1 MSETTGPVSPAAPT
15 TESGDYAPAPDTRP
29 ELSVSDAARM
39 LRNAR
44 RAQAAPQQA
53 LPGMEQPAGYG
64 HNSGEAP
71 PAQPQSASNRPAID
85 QQSATP
91 QPGGMSALERALGL
105 DRGDAPDNPD
115 GVSRE
120 TQDSTAAQSQP
131 TALPSEIEIEG
142 QRLRSLDEVRAFVE
156 RKTQDYTQKTQALA
170 QQARQLQAQQQ
181 ALAAALP
188 LIQPEIE
195 ALQRRLTEAP
205 RPDPMLRQTDPAAY
219 WDQLANWQ
227 DAQIEHQRVLAIQT
241 HQAQARE
248 AAVAQAVEQANHELA
263 QKYPFWSDPAQRR
276 EIQQDI
282 ITWARTQGYTDQ
294 ELQGLTSA
302 KYLETLFKAHLYDKY
317 QTRIRPQAPQPA
329 VGHAPRGAAPPP
341 PPAARVR
348 EATEAFNERPSVANA
363 AALIGARRA
372 PRSNGHTNW

>member
-1 MSETTGPVSPAAPT
+1 MSETTGPASPAAPAADT
-15 TESGDYAPAPDTRP
+15 SSSDFAPAPDTRP

-39 LRNAR
+39 LRNHR
-44 RAQAAPQQA
+44 RAQAAPP
-53 LPGMEQPAGYG
+53 PGDNSGGYG

-71 PAQPQSASNRPAID
+71 PPESARPRQIPPDPAQTA
-85 QQSATP
+85 

-105 DRGDAPDNPD
+105 DSGDAPDNPD

-120 TQDSTAAQSQP
+120 TQDRTPAQTP
-131 TALPSEIEIEG
+131 AEIELEG
-142 QRLRSLDEVRAFVE
+142 RRYTQAELAAAVRQA
-156 RKTQDYTQKTQALA
+156 QDYTQKTQQLSA
-170 QQARQLQAQQQ
+170 QARQLQAQQQ

-195 ALQRRLTEAP
+195 ALQRRLAEAP
-205 RPDPMLRQTDPAAY
+205 RPDPQLRQTDPAAY
-219 WDQLANWQ
+219 WDQLATWQ

-248 AAVAQAVEQANHELA
+248 AAVAQAVDQANHELA
-263 QKYPFWSDPAQRR
+263 QKYPFWSDPQQRR

-282 ITWARTQGYTDQ
+282 ISWARTQGYTDQ
-294 ELQGLTSA
+294 ELHGLTSA
-302 KYLETLFKAHLYDKY
+302 KYLETLFKASLYDRY
-317 QTRIRPQAPQPA
+317 QARIKPQATQPS

-348 EATEAFNERPSVANA
+348 EASEAFEQRPNVANA

-372 PRSNGHTNW
+372 PRGNGHTQW

>member
-1 MSETTGPVSPAAPT
+1 MSETTGPAPPAAPPTDT
-15 TESGDYAPAPDTRP
+15 TNSDYAPAPDTRP

-44 RAQAAPQQA
+44 RAQASPTGEQGA
-53 LPGMEQPAGYG
+53 LPGIG
-64 HNSGEAP
+64 HNSGEAAP
-71 PAQPQSASNRPAID
+71 VPQPSA
-85 QQSATP
+85 

-105 DRGDAPDNPD
+105 QPDSDKPD
-115 GVSRE
+115 VPHE
-120 TQDSTAAQSQP
+120 TPGNTPAQTP
-131 TALPSEIEIEG
+131 AEIELEG
-142 QRLRSLDEVRAFVE
+142 RRYTQAELAAAIRQS
-156 RKTQDYTQKTQALA
+156 QDYTQKTQQLSA
-170 QQARQLQAQQQ
+170 QARQLQAQQQ

-195 ALQRRLTEAP
+195 ALQRRLAEAP
-205 RPDPMLRQTDPAAY
+205 RPDPQLRQTDPAAY
-219 WDQLANWQ
+219 WDQLATWQ

-248 AAVAQAVEQANHELA
+248 AAVAQAVDQANHELA
-263 QKYPFWSDPAQRR
+263 QKYPFWSDPQQRR

-282 ITWARTQGYTDQ
+282 ISWARTQGYTDQ
-294 ELQGLTSA
+294 ELHGLTSA
-302 KYLETLFKAHLYDKY
+302 KYLETLFKASLYDRY
-317 QTRIRPQAPQPA
+317 QARIKPQATQPS

-348 EATEAFNERPSVANA
+348 EASEAFEQRPNVANA

-372 PRSNGHTNW
+372 PRGNGHTQW

>member
-1 MSETTGPVSPAAPT
+1 
-15 TESGDYAPAPDTRP
+15 
-29 ELSVSDAARM
+29 M
-39 LRNAR
+39 LRNHR
-44 RAQAAPQQA
+44 RAQAAPP
-53 LPGMEQPAGYG
+53 PGDNSGGYG

-71 PAQPQSASNRPAID
+71 PPESARPRQIPPDPAQTA
-85 QQSATP
+85 

-105 DRGDAPDNPD
+105 DSGDAPDNPD

-120 TQDSTAAQSQP
+120 TQDRTPAQTP
-131 TALPSEIEIEG
+131 AEIELEG
-142 QRLRSLDEVRAFVE
+142 RRYTQAELAAAVRQA
-156 RKTQDYTQKTQALA
+156 QDYTQKTQQLSA
-170 QQARQLQAQQQ
+170 QARQLQAQQQ

-205 RPDPMLRQTDPAAY
+205 RPDPQLRQTDPAAY
-219 WDQLANWQ
+219 WDRLATWQ

-248 AAVAQAVEQANHELA
+248 AAVAQAVDQANHELA
-263 QKYPFWSDPAQRR
+263 QKYPFWSDPQQRR

-282 ITWARTQGYTDQ
+282 ISWARTQGYTDQ
-294 ELQGLTSA
+294 ELHGLTSA
-302 KYLETLFKAHLYDKY
+302 KYLETLFKASLYDRY
-317 QTRIRPQAPQPA
+317 QARIKPQATQPS

-348 EATEAFNERPSVANA
+348 EASEAFEQRPNVANA

-372 PRSNGHTNW
+372 PRGNGHTQL

>member
-1 MSETTGPVSPAAPT
+1 MSETTGTGQPAAPVDT
-15 TESGDYAPAPDTRP
+15 GSGDFSPAPDTRP

-44 RAQAAPQQA
+44 RAQPAPQGD
-53 LPGMEQPAGYG
+53 LPGIG

-71 PAQPQSASNRPAID
+71 PETARPRQSPPDPAKT
-85 QQSATP
+85 A

-105 DRGDAPDNPD
+105 DSGDAPAAPDNPD

-120 TQDSTAAQSQP
+120 TPGSMPAP
-131 TALPSEIEIEG
+131 TPAEIELEG
-142 QRLRSLDEVRAFVE
+142 RRYTQAELAAAVRQS
-156 RKTQDYTQKTQALA
+156 QDYTQKTQQLSA
-170 QQARQLQAQQQ
+170 QARQLQAQQQ

-195 ALQRRLTEAP
+195 ALQRRLAEAP
-205 RPDPMLRQTDPAAY
+205 RPDPQLRQTDPAAY
-219 WDQLANWQ
+219 WDQLATWQ

-248 AAVAQAVEQANHELA
+248 AAVAQAVDQANHELA

-282 ITWARTQGYTDQ
+282 ISWARTQGYTDQ
-294 ELQGLTSA
+294 ELHGLTSA
-302 KYLETLFKAHLYDKY
+302 KYLETLFKASLYDRY
-317 QTRIRPQAPQPA
+317 QSRIKPQATQPA
-329 VGHAPRGAAPPP
+329 VGHAPRGTAPPP

-348 EATEAFNERPSVANA
+348 EATETFNERPNVANA

-372 PRSNGHTNW
+372 PRGNGHTQW

>member
-1 MSETTGPVSPAAPT
+1 MSETTGPASPAAPAADT
-15 TESGDYAPAPDTRP
+15 SSSDFAPAPDTRP

-39 LRNAR
+39 LRNHR
-44 RAQAAPQQA
+44 RAQPAPP
-53 LPGMEQPAGYG
+53 PGDNSGGYG

-71 PAQPQSASNRPAID
+71 PPEPARPRQTPPESA
-85 QQSATP
+85 

-105 DRGDAPDNPD
+105 DSGDAPDAGD
-115 GVSRE
+115 SVSRE
-120 TQDSTAAQSQP
+120 TPGSTPAQTP
-131 TALPSEIEIEG
+131 AEIELEG
-142 QRLRSLDEVRAFVE
+142 RRYTQAELAAAVRQA
-156 RKTQDYTQKTQALA
+156 QDYTQKTQQLSA
-170 QQARQLQAQQQ
+170 QARQLQAQQQ

-195 ALQRRLTEAP
+195 ALQRRLAEAP
-205 RPDPMLRQTDPAAY
+205 RPDPQLRQTDPAAY
-219 WDQLANWQ
+219 WDQLATWQ

-248 AAVAQAVEQANHELA
+248 AAVAQAVDQANHELA

-282 ITWARTQGYTDQ
+282 ISWARTQGYTDQ
-294 ELQGLTSA
+294 ELHGLTSA
-302 KYLETLFKAHLYDKY
+302 KYLETLFKASLYDRY
-317 QTRIRPQAPQPA
+317 QARIKPQATQPA
-329 VGHAPRGAAPPP
+329 VGHAPRGTAPPP

-348 EATEAFNERPSVANA
+348 EASEAFEQRPSVNNA

-372 PRSNGHTNW
+372 GRPNGHTQW

>member
-1 MSETTGPVSPAAPT
+1 MSETTGPAPPTAPT
-15 TESGDYAPAPDTRP
+15 ADTSSSDYTPAPDTRP

-44 RAQAAPQQA
+44 RAQAAPPQGD
-53 LPGMEQPAGYG
+53 LPGIG

-71 PAQPQSASNRPAID
+71 AAQPTQPAQTA
-85 QQSATP
+85 

-105 DRGDAPDNPD
+105 DSADAADAGTPQPPQ
-115 GVSRE
+115 
-120 TQDSTAAQSQP
+120 TPAQTP
-131 TALPSEIEIEG
+131 AEIELEG
-142 QRLRSLDEVRAFVE
+142 RRYTQAELAAAVRQS
-156 RKTQDYTQKTQALA
+156 QDYTQKTQQLSA
-170 QQARQLQAQQQ
+170 QARQLQAQQQ

-195 ALQRRLTEAP
+195 ALQRRLAEAP
-205 RPDPMLRQTDPAAY
+205 RPDPQLRQTDPAAY
-219 WDQLANWQ
+219 WDQLATWQ

-248 AAVAQAVEQANHELA
+248 AAVAQAVDQANHELA
-263 QKYPFWSDPAQRR
+263 QKYPFWSDPQQRR

-282 ITWARTQGYTDQ
+282 ISWARTQGYTDQ
-294 ELQGLTSA
+294 ELHGLTSA
-302 KYLETLFKAHLYDKY
+302 KYLETLFKASLYDRY
-317 QTRIRPQAPQPA
+317 QARIKPQATQPA

-348 EATEAFNERPSVANA
+348 EASEAFEQRPTVANA

-372 PRSNGHTNW
+372 PRGNGHTQW